1 MFDVIDYSEDCI
13 ECEGSNTLNV
23 KATVDVDT
31 GEIVKFSE
39 QECSAC
45 GWNQLS

>member
-23 KATVDVDT
+23 RATVDIDT
-31 GEIVKFSE
+31 GEVIKFHE
-39 QECSAC
+39 QECHAC